1 MSHDV
6 SIALVIGV
14 VLQLFTIIAGLWALA
29 RRLARLE
36 MMVDLM
42 WEEFS
47 QRFGVR
53 RPGRRKP

>member
-1 MSHDV
+1 M

-14 VLQLFTIIAGLWALA
+14 FLQLFTIIGGLWALA

-47 QRFGVR
+47 HRFGVR
-53 RPGRRKP
+53 RPGRRK